1 MIRRPVSR
9 PTRARI
15 ALSVAATALFGAAVA
30 SQTIAAPAPPRAPV
44 AASGAMVKGPEAFNS
59 IADPKARSVAL
70 FGEMAKVI
78 ESPRCLNC
86 HPRTDTP
93 TQGDAMTVHSP
104 PVSRGM
110 GGMGVPG
117 MTCNTCH
124 GEANFTFANG
134 EGSIP
139 GDPAW
144 ALAPPEMAWA
154 GKTRGEICRQLK
166 DPARNGN
173 KTMAEL
179 VEHNTHDHLV
189 GWGWNP
195 GHGRM
200 PAPGTQAQFGALT
213 AAWVAS
219 GAHCPD

>member
-1 MIRRPVSR
+1 MIL
-9 PTRARI
+9 RARI
-15 ALSVAATALFGAAVA
+15 ALGIATVGLVGAAVA
-30 SQTIAAPAPPRAPV
+30 SQTVAAPAASPIV
-44 AASGAMVKGPEAFNS
+44 ALKGPEAFVGVG
-59 IADPKARSVAL
+59 DQKARSVAL

-93 TQGDAMTVHSP
+93 TQGDAMTVHNP
-104 PVSRGM
+104 PVARGM
-110 GGMGVPG
+110 GGMGMPG

-144 ALAPPEMAWA
+144 ALAPPEMAWV

-179 VEHNTHDHLV
+179 IEHNTHDHLV
-189 GWGWNP
+189 GWGWDP
-195 GHGRM
+195 GHGRT

-213 AAWVAS
+213 AAWIAS
-219 GAHCPD
+219 GAHCPE

>member
-1 MIRRPVSR
+1 MIRV
-9 PTRARI
+9 TRARI
-15 ALSVAATALFGAAVA
+15 VLGVVAAGLLGAAVA
-30 SQTIAAPAPPRAPV
+30 SQTVAAPAQ
-44 AASGAMVKGPEAFNS
+44 GLKGPEAFAGM
-59 IADPKARSVAL
+59 ADPKARSVAL
-70 FGEMAKVI
+70 FGEMNKVI
-78 ESPRCLNC
+78 QSPRCLNC

-93 TQGDAMTVHSP
+93 TQGDEMRVHSP
-104 PVSRGM
+104 PVQRGL

-144 ALAPPEMAWA
+144 ALAPAEMAWV
-154 GKTRGEICRQLK
+154 GKTEGEICRQLK
-166 DPARNGN
+166 DPKRNGN
-173 KTMAEL
+173 KTLAQL
-179 VEHNTHDHLV
+179 VEHNTNDHLV

-195 GHGRM
+195 GKGRT